1 MYLIKVDGNIIV
13 EFGRHCAQN
22 WAGRGFCDTI
32 YQETYL
38 FDPIA
43 HNVKS
48 DLILSQD
55 RRAIP
60 YAVYCSEIH
69 GAGAKSGGA
78 DLVAS
83 PGYQAALFY
92 YRESIDN
99 ISHKLKKNY
108 PDDISEDIY
117 KSLYI
122 DIWGTL
128 ELLLSD
134 LILCL
139 IYRYDNVLEKALV
152 YYRDKKDKKD
162 KNVADVEC
170 KNVKDIEY
178 KVHNYF
184 FQGIV
189 YHRFDHV
196 EELYDRVLDITIP
209 NTYKLRKLIH
219 KRNNIVH
226 RNSLSNRDRMTVT
239 KVSLDDV
246 NNLINV
252 VEKFVNELDVEVGKQ
267 YKK

>member
-1 MYLIKVDGNIIV
+1 M
-13 EFGRHCAQN
+13 
-22 WAGRGFCDTI
+22 
-32 YQETYL
+32 
-38 FDPIA
+38 
-43 HNVKS
+43 
-48 DLILSQD
+48 
-55 RRAIP
+55 
-60 YAVYCSEIH
+60 
-69 GAGAKSGGA
+69 
-78 DLVAS
+78 
-83 PGYQAALFY
+83 
-92 YRESIDN
+92 
-99 ISHKLKKNY
+99 
-108 PDDISEDIY
+108 
-117 KSLYI
+117 
-122 DIWGTL
+122 
-128 ELLLSD
+128 LSD

-152 YYRDKKDKKD
+152 YYRDKKDK
-162 KNVADVEC
+162 NVTDVEC

-189 YHRFDHV
+189 YHRFDLV
-196 EELYDRVLDITIP
+196 EELYDSVLGITIP
-209 NTYKLRKLIH
+209 NTYKLRELIH

>member
-1 MYLIKVDGNIIV
+1 M
-13 EFGRHCAQN
+13 
-22 WAGRGFCDTI
+22 
-32 YQETYL
+32 
-38 FDPIA
+38 
-43 HNVKS
+43 
-48 DLILSQD
+48 
-55 RRAIP
+55 
-60 YAVYCSEIH
+60 
-69 GAGAKSGGA
+69 
-78 DLVAS
+78 
-83 PGYQAALFY
+83 
-92 YRESIDN
+92 
-99 ISHKLKKNY
+99 
-108 PDDISEDIY
+108 
-117 KSLYI
+117 
-122 DIWGTL
+122 
-128 ELLLSD
+128 LSD

-152 YYRDKKDKKD
+152 YYREKKDKKD
-162 KNVADVEC
+162 KHVTDVEC

-189 YHRFDHV
+189 YHRFDLV
-196 EELYDRVLDITIP
+196 EELYDSVLGITIP
-209 NTYKLRKLIH
+209 NTYKLRELIH